1 MSRRNLWAPSS
12 KLEIFPPSAFA
23 TKPKKGM
30 ELVDLRSLGFIP
42 TIAGGAL
49 PTTTGSVH
57 GTHAAGD
64 VVTQTSDGR
73 DLNDIWAQFMD
84 LLNAVNDTRSPL
96 INFLTFPVQQ
106 AVESVAQLGAGVD
119 FEEATEFGEPTGAR
133 ISPAYF
139 NMAYTFKW
147 YDLAARYT
155 WQYLAD
161 ATEAMVNSVGNAA
174 IEAYGRLRLYQV
186 LKTVFNSTNLT
197 ATINQNPYTVYKFYN
212 NDGTVPP
219 AYKTNTFLG
228 THTHYRTSGA
238 ATINAGDLDE
248 IIADFKS
255 HGYGMENGYQ
265 QVLLAHSTQTA
276 VIRTF
281 KSTANGGTGTYDF
294 IPAQGQPGQL
304 ISVTQQLVGAT
315 APPATLNGLTVVG
328 AYGPLL
334 IVEEDWLPTAYIFG
348 FATGGAQSL
357 GNPVGIREH
366 ANPNLRGMRLVKGKQ
381 PDYPLVDSFW
391 NTGFGTGVRQRG
403 AGMVMQI
410 TTNGSYTIPTEYA

>member
-1 MSRRNLWAPSS
+1 
-12 KLEIFPPSAFA
+12 
-23 TKPKKGM
+23 
-30 ELVDLRSLGFIP
+30 
-42 TIAGGAL
+42 
-49 PTTTGSVH
+49 
-57 GTHAAGD
+57 
-64 VVTQTSDGR
+64 
-73 DLNDIWAQFMD
+73 MD
-84 LLNAVNDTRSPL
+84 LLNAVNETRSPL

-106 AVESVAQLGAGVD
+106 PLESVAQLGAGVD
-119 FEEATEFGEPTGAR
+119 FEEATEFGEPTGSR
-133 ISPAYF
+133 ISPSYF

-174 IEAYGRLRLYQV
+174 VEAYGRLRLYQV

-197 ATINQNPYTVYKFYN
+197 ASINQQPYTVYKFYN

-219 AYKTNTFLG
+219 AYKTNTFAG
-228 THTHYRTSGA
+228 THNHYRTSGA

-255 HGYGMENGYQ
+255 HGYAMENGYQ

-276 VIRTF
+276 TIRSF
-281 KSTANGGTGTYDF
+281 KSVANGGTGTYDF
-294 IPAQGQPGQL
+294 IPAVGQPGQI
-304 ISVTQQLVGAT
+304 ISVTQQLVGASP
-315 APPATLNGLTVVG
+315 APATLNGLTVIG
-328 AYGPLL
+328 SYGPLL
-334 IVEEDWLPTAYIFG
+334 VVEEDWLPTAYIFA
-348 FATGGAQSL
+348 FATGGAQNL

-410 TTNGSYTIPTEYA
+410 TTNGAYTIPTEYA